1 MSKRRIEIDGEV
13 KLVSHSE
20 WLKHQ
25 TEPKKSQSKKP
36 KIKDVQVESDP
47 IQVEPNELDQDKDKL
62 EE

>member
-1 MSKRRIEIDGEV
+1 MAKRQIVIDGEV

-36 KIKDVQVESDP
+36 KIKDIQVESDP
-47 IQVEPNELDQDKDKL
+47 IQVESIEQDQHNS

>member
-1 MSKRRIEIDGEV
+1 MAKRQIEIDGEIR
-13 KLVSHSE
+13 LVSHSE

-25 TEPKKSQSKKP
+25 TEPKKNQSKKP

-47 IQVEPNELDQDKDKL
+47 IQVESTEQDQINS

>member
-13 KLVSHSE
+13 KLVSYSE

-25 TEPKKSQSKKP
+25 DTPKKKP
-36 KIKDVQVESDP
+36 KAKLEIKDVQVDSDP
-47 IQVEPNELDQDKDKL
+47 INLEPNEQDQDKDKL